1 MGVSARGCL
10 SSACIMSTTTWC
22 RTSRSAP
29 EPPDSTDDEMSEN
42 AGMSVAD
49 ATLSAK
55 PRCLVPLTR
64 PGNPPRRPPSCSNP
78 FCSSTSRPP
87 GAYNDQTMSQ
97 SPPVEAEQPHI
108 VALVLQSRK
117 ALRQGEELCLRAN
130 AVSSASA
137 QTTVDVLALDA
148 QVRWLSEAV
157 LDQLKVS
164 GGF

>member
-1 MGVSARGCL
+1 MPLVDLCH
-10 SSACIMSTTTWC
+10 
-22 RTSRSAP
+22 
-29 EPPDSTDDEMSEN
+29 EYYVVQDSECMYDEMSEN
-42 AGMSVAD
+42 AGMSVTD
-49 ATLSAK
+49 ATRLSAE

-64 PGNPPRRPPSCSNP
+64 PGYPPPRRPPSCSNP
-78 FCSSTSRPP
+78 FCSSISRPP